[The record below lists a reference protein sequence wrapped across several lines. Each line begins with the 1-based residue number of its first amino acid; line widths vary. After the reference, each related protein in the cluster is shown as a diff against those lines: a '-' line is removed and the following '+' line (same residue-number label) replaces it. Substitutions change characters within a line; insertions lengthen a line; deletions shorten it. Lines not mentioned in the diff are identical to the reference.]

1 MVLKIPMKMLN
12 TINDAL
18 TYMWKKI
25 ADITDANK
33 IHIIYESYFEK
44 FLKGL
49 EPLRRTPDVEPIE
62 FIKLPRQSPVPAPL
76 HHFCCCLVNKINL
89 QNISWKFFADMSKTV
104 GSQWY
109 LVVVLFRLIA
119 DKTVKYFVKMY
130 IHLNQN

>member
-1 MVLKIPMKMLN
+1 MKMLN

-76 HHFCCCLVNKINL
+76 HHFCCCLVNKITYK
-89 QNISWKFFADMSKTV
+89 ISP
-104 GSQWY
+104 GSFLLTCLKLW
-109 LVVVLFRLIA
+109 
-119 DKTVKYFVKMY
+119 DHSGT
-130 IHLNQN
+130 

>member
-49 EPLRRTPDVEPIE
+49 EPLRRTPDVAN
-62 FIKLPRQSPVPAPL
+62 RVYQTT
-76 HHFCCCLVNKINL
+76 
-89 QNISWKFFADMSKTV
+89 KT
-104 GSQWY
+104 
-109 LVVVLFRLIA
+109 IPCTCA
-119 DKTVKYFVKMY
+119 T
-130 IHLNQN
+130 